1 MFHMNEEDVDNIVK
15 EKDDTI
21 IELKNIIRKMEE
33 DMEKLKKGM
42 IVEDKDSVAQIN
54 KKENGD
60 TNGEF
65 NVDSKIETLHM
76 NGNGTED

>member
-42 IVEDKDSVAQIN
+42 IVEYKDSVAQIN
-54 KKENGD
+54 KNENGD
-60 TNGEF
+60 TNGEISG
-65 NVDSKIETLHM
+65 DSKIETLNM